1 MDIKKLTHL
10 DEKGRPKMVYVGEKK
25 DTDREAVASGKIF
38 LSEETYSRLKKG
50 DLKKGDVLSTAQIAG
65 IMGAKKTSEIIPMCH
80 NIFITGVEME
90 FNLNDGDK
98 SVDIISKA
106 KTTGKTGI
114 EMEAL
119 TGVSISAL
127 TIYDMCKAIDKNM
140 VISDIKLIKKSGGK
154 SGTYL
159 REE

>member
-1 MDIKKLTHL
+1 VDIKKLTHL

>member
-1 MDIKKLTHL
+1 VDIKKLTHL
-10 DEKGRPKMVYVGEKK
+10 DEKGRPKMVYVGGKK

-119 TGVSISAL
+119 TGVSIAAL

>member
-1 MDIKKLTHL
+1 MLNKKLTHL

-140 VISDIKLIKKSGGK
+140 VISDIKLIKKYGGK

>member
-10 DEKGRPKMVYVGEKK
+10 DEKGRPKMVYVGGKK

-140 VISDIKLIKKSGGK
+140 VISDIKLIKKYGGK

>member
-10 DEKGRPKMVYVGEKK
+10 DEKGRPKMVYVGGKK